1 MQAGAK
7 GEQRETHPDPNGVS
21 PSPGYMSGKE
31 FKTLIDELDN
41 EGKTIKYTGSK
52 AAHRE
57 YAIRKTDEYK
67 EAAVRPLLMEF
78 VDVLNHLFSLMKE
91 DDTSLV
97 PMGGDGKLPA
107 PVDVITTTVGNMV
120 I

>member
-1 MQAGAK
+1 M
-7 GEQRETHPDPNGVS
+7 
-21 PSPGYMSGKE
+21 
-31 FKTLIDELDN
+31 
-41 EGKTIKYTGSK
+41 
-52 AAHRE
+52 RE

-78 VDVLNHLFSLMKE
+78 VDVFNHLFSLMKE